1 MIKKQILFS
10 LLLGSAAMS
19 FPVMAQTS
27 QNTNTEPSA
36 LQKRFKSHIVY
47 LASEE
52 LGGRVPMTAGDTLT
66 VEYIKKQFS
75 EIPGVELLG
84 KDGLQEFAF
93 AGLREFIPD
102 STYMRLNGKKL
113 KQGKDFQVSPYFQ
126 SGKLD
131 GDILYAGELQ
141 KINTDSIQA
150 EGKILLI
157 DATTSPELPYEDLL
171 KEMGKK
177 AEKVKA
183 SGIIWV
189 TPELNYPE
197 TDKVLNRRLALIQ
210 VSPKV
215 AEQLKNGVKADIKV
229 RIEHGDRKK
238 TKSNNVVARIKAEG
252 NLNPNND
259 VVIIGAHHDHIG
271 QQITKKDTVYLYGA
285 DDNASGVATLIE
297 MARYFAA
304 RRDQLKKDI
313 VLVAFGAEERGLQGS
328 RYFAENPLVPA
339 ETIKA
344 MFNFDMTGR
353 LTAKTLH
360 IRGVGT
366 FAEAFPT
373 LAAAPNANWL
383 NLNLIMSGTEPTD
396 YASFYRKGIPTL
408 SFSSG
413 RSKDF
418 HSHTDLESK
427 INYPGMEMIFD
438 YVTPVI
444 SRYVFEPGRMTFIQ
458 Q

>member
-1 MIKKQILFS
+1 MNRKQFILS
-10 LLLGSAAMS
+10 LILGGAALS
-19 FPVMAQTS
+19 LQATTQHAQAEP
-27 QNTNTEPSA
+27 TE
-36 LQKRFKSHIVY
+36 LQKRFKSHISY
-47 LASEE
+47 LASEK
-52 LGGRVPMTAGDTLT
+52 LGGRVPMTAGDTMT
-66 VEYIKKQFS
+66 VEYIKEQFTS
-75 EIPGVELLG
+75 IPGVELLG
-84 KDGLQEFAF
+84 NSGLQEFAF
-93 AGLREFIPD
+93 AGLREVVSD
-102 STYMRLNGKKL
+102 STFMRLDGKKL
-113 KQGKDFQVSPYFQ
+113 KAGKDYQVSPYFQ
-126 SGKLD
+126 SGAFS
-131 GDILYAGELQ
+131 GAVSSVEA
-141 KINTDSIQA
+141 DSIA
-150 EGKILLI
+150 GEGKIVII
-157 DATTSPELPYEDLL
+157 DAKPTAEESNEDFLR
-171 KEMGKK
+171 EIGKK
-177 AEKVKA
+177 ADKAKV
-183 SGIIWV
+183 SGILLV
-189 TPELNYPE
+189 SEDMSFPE
-197 TDKVLNRRLALIQ
+197 TDKVLNRRLSLT
-210 VSPKV
+210 KV
-215 AEQLKNGVKADIKV
+215 TPEVAARLKSGAKV
-229 RIEHGDRKK
+229 DFKTRIEHGDRKK
-238 TKSNNVVARIKAEG
+238 TKSNNVVARIKAPETV
-252 NLNPNND
+252 NPKNE

-366 FAEAFPT
+366 FAEAFST
-373 LAAAPNANWL
+373 LAAAPNPNWL

-418 HSHTDLESK
+418 HSHTDVESK
-427 INYPGMEMIFD
+427 INYPGMEMLFG
-438 YVTPVI
+438 YVAPVI